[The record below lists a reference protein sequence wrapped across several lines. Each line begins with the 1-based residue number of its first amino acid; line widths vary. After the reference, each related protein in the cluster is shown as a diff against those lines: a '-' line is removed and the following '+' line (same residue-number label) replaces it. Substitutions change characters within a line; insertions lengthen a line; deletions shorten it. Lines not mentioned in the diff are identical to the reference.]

1 MSNVLIIGYGIVG
14 HNLKRELS
22 ALRPDVYDKYRRD
35 ENSVLRERYDLA
47 FVCVPAP
54 YVDGVCDITEV
65 RAAVTENNADLYIV
79 KSAIL
84 PGMTEALRKE
94 TGKHIVY
101 SPEYYGSTVHSKNYS
116 FDFTILGGKR
126 ADCLKAVQILQAC
139 YDGRHRFCMTD
150 SKTAELAKYMENAYL
165 AMKVSFCCQFWE
177 IAQKVGVDYS
187 ELRELF
193 IMDPRV
199 NPSHTFVFD
208 EHPYW
213 DSQCLNKDVSAIAE
227 TYNAGLLKSMVE
239 YNRNSRNRTGEAVT
253 QDGRKRE

>member
-1 MSNVLIIGYGIVG
+1 MLILCIAIIIGYGVVG
-14 HNLKRELS
+14 HNLQKELS
-22 ALRPDVYDKYRRD
+22 ALQPDVYDKYHRD
-35 ENSVLRERYDLA
+35 ENSVLREHYDLA

-65 RAAVTENNADLYIV
+65 RAAIIENNADLYIV

-84 PGMTEALRKE
+84 PGMTETLRKE
-94 TGKHIVY
+94 TGKRIIY
-101 SPEYYGSTVHSKNYS
+101 SPEYYGSTVHANNFM
-116 FDFTILGGKR
+116 FDFTILGGER
-126 ADCLKAVQILQAC
+126 ADCLKAIQILQQC
-139 YDGRHRFCMTD
+139 YDGRHRFYMTD

-177 IAQKVGVDYS
+177 IAKKAGVDYS

-208 EHPYW
+208 KHPYY
-213 DSQCLNKDVSAIAE
+213 DSHCLIKDVSAIAE
-227 TYNAGLLKSMVE
+227 TYDAQFLKAMIE
-239 YNRNSRNRTGEAVT
+239 YNNRNRL
-253 QDGRKRE
+253 R